1 MIERFGARYIDS
13 SDATCLTAYR
23 GTFDLILS
31 TLNVPFDL
39 DTHLGMLRPEGQFGF
54 VATPLEPLSL
64 RTGLLYDY
72 ARRRIY
78 GNYVGSRSDTLQ
90 MLDFAASRGITATVE
105 VMPFSQVGRAIERV
119 RTRELSTAVIL
130 ESLA

>member
-1 MIERFGARYIDS
+1 MIERLGAQYVDS
-13 SDATCLTAYR
+13 SDATCLAKCR

-39 DTHLGMLRPEGQFGF
+39 DAHLRMLTPEGQFGF

-64 RTGLLYDY
+64 RAGLLYDY

-78 GNYVGSRSDTLQ
+78 GNYVGSRSDTLR
-90 MLDFAASRGITATVE
+90 MLEFAASRAIIPAVD
-105 VMPFSQVGRAIERV
+105 VMPYSLANQAIERV
-119 RTRELSTAVIL
+119 RTGELSTAVIL
-130 ESLA
+130 ESSA